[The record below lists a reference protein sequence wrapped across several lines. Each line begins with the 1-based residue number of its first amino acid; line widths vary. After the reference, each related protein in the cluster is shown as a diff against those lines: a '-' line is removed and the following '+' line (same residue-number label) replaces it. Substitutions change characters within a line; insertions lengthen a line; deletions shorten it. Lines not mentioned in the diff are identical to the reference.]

1 MTSETSE
8 YTKKCL
14 KELQEQM
21 NQEREDIVISDEE
34 YENNDIQEEEPNLLI
49 QSFFSKKPKR
59 DNDIVPVLL
68 AQRELDRNKMEK
80 LSNRIFEIQME
91 YEKSD
96 IKHHYSKLE
105 LNNSQIKCDE
115 LTSKLLQTKKEHKID
130 IVKIKENNWQKICG
144 FAVLLY
150 FSVFLNI
157 CQIFYYQN

>member
-1 MTSETSE
+1 
-8 YTKKCL
+8 
-14 KELQEQM
+14 M
-21 NQEREDIVISDEE
+21 NKEREDIVISDEE
-34 YENNDIQEEEPNLLI
+34 DENNDIENEPNLLI

-96 IKHHYSKLE
+96 IKHHYSKIE

-115 LTSKLLQTKKEHKID
+115 LTSKLLQTKKDHKMEI
-130 IVKIKENNWQKICG
+130 IKIQENNWKKICG
-144 FAVLLY
+144 FAALLY
-150 FSVFLNI
+150 FSFFLNI
-157 CQIFYYQN
+157 CQVFYYQN

>member
-1 MTSETSE
+1 MTSQTSE

-21 NQEREDIVISDEE
+21 NKEREDIVISDEE
-34 YENNDIQEEEPNLLI
+34 DENNDIENEPNLLI

-96 IKHHYSKLE
+96 IKHHYSKIE

-115 LTSKLLQTKKEHKID
+115 LTSKLLQTKKDHKMEI
-130 IVKIKENNWQKICG
+130 IKIQENNWKKICG
-144 FAVLLY
+144 FAALL
-150 FSVFLNI
+150 
-157 CQIFYYQN
+157 

>member
-1 MTSETSE
+1 MTSQTSE

-21 NQEREDIVISDEE
+21 NKEREDIVISDEE
-34 YENNDIQEEEPNLLI
+34 DENNDNENEPNLLI

-96 IKHHYSKLE
+96 IKHHYSKIE

-115 LTSKLLQTKKEHKID
+115 LTSKLLQTKKDHKMEI
-130 IVKIKENNWQKICG
+130 IKIQQNNCQKICG
-144 FAVLLY
+144 FAALLY
-150 FSVFLNI
+150 FSFFLNI
-157 CQIFYYQN
+157 CQVFYYQN